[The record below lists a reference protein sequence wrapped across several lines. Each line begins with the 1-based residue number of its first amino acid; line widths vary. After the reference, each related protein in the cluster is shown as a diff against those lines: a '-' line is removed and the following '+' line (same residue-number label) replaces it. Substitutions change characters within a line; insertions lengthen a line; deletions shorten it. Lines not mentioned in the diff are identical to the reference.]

1 METWKTAITQIEPNR
16 IRIGGYDVAELMT
29 RASFTETV
37 FLLHK
42 GRLPNEAE
50 RRLLSAILVA
60 VSDHGPGSPSIAS
73 SRLVA
78 SANRSA
84 PEAAVAAGV
93 LAIGDAHAG
102 AGLACMELI
111 EQGVSLARSGE
122 LSVQAAARKIVVDV
136 RERGERLPGI
146 GHRQH
151 TADPRTAVLFSL
163 ARELDV
169 AGDGV
174 AFTLAMGEAVAEL
187 VKPMPIN
194 LDGALA
200 AVLFDLRFPPL
211 FAKLVFIIGRVA
223 GLSAHVM
230 EEYARERPMRVHIS
244 VSYDGPP
251 SRDMEQE

>member
-1 METWKTAITQIEPNR
+1 MEAWKTGITRIEPNS
-16 IRIGGYDVAELMT
+16 IRIAGYDIAELMSN
-29 RASFTETV
+29 ASFPEVV

-42 GRLPNEAE
+42 GRLPDEAE
-50 RRLLSAILVA
+50 RRLLNAVLIA
-60 VSDHGPGSPSIAS
+60 VSDHGPSSPSAAS

-78 SANRSA
+78 SANRAA

-111 EQGVSLARSGE
+111 KAILESARKDGLSLEEAADQA
-122 LSVQAAARKIVVDV
+122 VAAA
-136 RERGERLPGI
+136 RERGERLPGM

-151 TADPRTAVLFSL
+151 AADPRTAVLLSI
-163 ARELDV
+163 ARGSSV

-174 AFTLAMGEAVAEL
+174 AVIEAIEAAVA
-187 VKPMPIN
+187 VRIKPLPVN

-200 AVLFDLRFPPL
+200 AILYDLDFPPL
-211 FAKLVFIIGRVA
+211 FAKLVFVIGRVA

-230 EEYARERPMRVHIS
+230 EEYARERPMRIRIPVA
-244 VSYDGPP
+244 YDGPDA
-251 SRDMEQE
+251 RDIKKK